1 MVVIVIVPLVEVV
14 TEVRLVEE
22 STEGTASVV
31 MAVFLNES
39 DDLTRGHGRGSHK
52 SQHVRGIDGH
62 NLDLI
67 LGQGSLKLF
76 EFGDTARSFADFR
89 QSMQFSGFSLLD
101 RASIPEIFIVSI
113 FWTAVGSGFH
123 GDDGNTTRPHS

>member
-1 MVVIVIVPLVEVV
+1 
-14 TEVRLVEE
+14 
-22 STEGTASVV
+22 
-31 MAVFLNES
+31 MAVFLDEY
-39 DDLTRGHGRGSHK
+39 D
-52 SQHVRGIDGH
+52 QHMRAIDG
-62 NLDLI
+62 NDLDLI

-123 GDDGNTTRPHS
+123 GDNGPRTTQILHSS